1 MAEDASTEYPC
12 RSYSA
17 IGYVDGPVE
26 NGYGKGMKTA
36 GPFCLFLAAVSLVLT
51 VSAQAKEIARDQYL
65 KHVPLG
71 SPRLVQ
77 QTAASDALHLYGDR
91 RDPGYRDANPA
102 DGIDDARHE
111 ILLALAVRF
120 APYLAQNTGDF
131 PTNFDAYVRNRSSF
145 PLNIDTWDISQ
156 IHAKLAESKGINF
169 SALGKS
175 ECGTS
180 PAEGA
185 LQDHP
190 LPGAESVTEDCKLL
204 DLLHYYSPWEP
215 LKKDINDKVVRGRPD
230 LVNVLFFDFPGEGP
244 ENWDAAY
251 KAEYEKTPV
260 DGRASFP
267 HAYVH
272 PFLVEIA
279 DGQGAVL
286 GYELVLQYW
295 FFYPTNDSGMNHE
308 GDWEHLNVLISPR
321 SMVEAP
327 LSADAVERILT
338 GGFPATEDAADPLVI
353 KRLDFYFHH
362 NVMTL
367 DFASPNVYAPRE
379 QWKKDVKNRP
389 RLRLQ
394 ENELWDAIRYMAY
407 RDHDEKVVN
416 THPFGY
422 IGADNKGLDQALAA
436 PGGKNRNPHGTF
448 PFPGLYRDTGPGGTT
463 DVVSVDIDARE
474 YWEKLATG
482 RATAG
487 PEFERG
493 SVVGLAEPGR
503 LTVVPDWER
512 IADLTRS
519 DARVRMD
526 WSWLVLPIRWGY
538 PATASP
544 FSGVLENFDT
554 GNVAPVGPSFNAGW
568 NAAGPAP
575 GFDAYDPHMMPS
587 VFPLGFQ
594 DSFRNDLGFLNLTVP
609 VLINLPPLDFLTR
622 IAAYPFKLALGLR
635 DPVYYPKDGVPFRF
649 VGISSGLSTQ
659 IFDDD
664 YAALSVNPQQYDEF
678 IARFITH
685 LVENG
690 FDTTTTLVGGEDFK
704 TNSERPFLQ
713 IAFYIGGH
721 FASENTVRNA
731 RSTFGFSADFN
742 NIPSYRYSAEIN
754 YWEYAGSLRYSLT
767 TTRFQPFVKAGY
779 GWSWYRLENVTAN
792 GEAFDIAE
800 SDWIEPDSIWPN
812 VLHLGLGFE
821 FIPWKRTGKLPGGA
835 DVAFRVEYAWYT
847 EHLGLDLSSIPLSKL
862 ELLFATLG
870 DVPGADRVSRNDFVL
885 GMTVSF

>member
-1 MAEDASTEYPC
+1 MKSP
-12 RSYSA
+12 SWF
-17 IGYVDGPVE
+17 PV
-26 NGYGKGMKTA
+26 
-36 GPFCLFLAAVSLVLT
+36 LLAATFILIGR
-51 VSAQAKEIARDQYL
+51 AHAKEIARDAYL

-71 SPRLVQ
+71 APRLVQ
-77 QTAASDALHLYGDR
+77 QTPASDALHLYGNPQ
-91 RDPGYRDANPA
+91 DPDYRDANPV
-102 DGIDDARHE
+102 DGIDDERHG
-111 ILLALAVRF
+111 ILLSLAVRF
-120 APYLAQNTGDF
+120 APYLAQNTEDF
-131 PTNFDAYVRNRSSF
+131 PTNFDVYIRNRTVF
-145 PLNIDTWDISQ
+145 PLNIDTWDVSDV
-156 IHAKLAESKGINF
+156 HPKLVESKGINMSVLGASPCGP
-169 SALGKS
+169 SA
-175 ECGTS
+175 ED
-180 PAEGA
+180 GA
-185 LQDHP
+185 LKEHP
-190 LPGAESVTEDCKLL
+190 DPTTDAVTEDCKLI
-204 DLLHYYSPWEP
+204 DLLNHYSPWEP
-215 LKKDINDKVVRGRPD
+215 LKKDLNDRVVRERPD

-244 ENWDAAY
+244 ENWELGYKIEYDHTPDDKRAA
-251 KAEYEKTPV
+251 
-260 DGRASFP
+260 FP

-272 PFLVEIA
+272 PFLVEVLDA
-279 DGQGAVL
+279 QGATR

-308 GDWEHLNVLISPR
+308 GDWEHLNVLVSPK
-321 SMVEAP
+321 SMVEEP
-327 LSADAVERILT
+327 LSAEAVEQILE
-338 GGFPATEDAADPLVI
+338 GDPSATDEAADPLVI

-367 DFASPNVYAPRE
+367 DFASPNVYEPRDV
-379 QWKKDVKNRP
+379 WKADIKNRP
-389 RLRLQ
+389 KLRLQ
-394 ENELWDAIRYMAY
+394 ENEIWNAIRHMAY
-407 RDHDEKVVN
+407 VDDDEKIVN

-448 PFPGLYRDTGPGGTT
+448 PFPGRYRDTGPGGTT
-463 DVVSVDIDARE
+463 DVVSVDINARK
-474 YWEKLATG
+474 YWKQLAEG
-482 RATAG
+482 EATAG
-487 PEFERG
+487 PGFGRG
-493 SVVGLAEPGR
+493 SVLGLADPKR
-503 LTVVPDWER
+503 LSVVPDWER

-519 DARVRMD
+519 DARVRRD

-538 PATASP
+538 PATESP

-554 GNVAPVGPSFNAGW
+554 GNVAPAGPSFNPGW

-575 GFDAYDPHMMPS
+575 GFDTYDPHMMPS

-622 IAAYPFKLALGLR
+622 IAAYPFKLAFSRR

-664 YAALSVNPQQYDEF
+664 FSALSVNPQQYDEF
-678 IARFITH
+678 VTRFITH
-685 LVENG
+685 LVESG
-690 FDTTTTLVGGEDFK
+690 FDTTTTLVGGGDFK

-713 IAFYIGGH
+713 VAFYIGGH
-721 FASENTVRNA
+721 FASENTVRNT
-731 RSTFGFSADFN
+731 RSTFGFSAEFN
-742 NIPSYRYSAEIN
+742 NIPPYRYSAEIN

-779 GWSWYRLENVTAN
+779 GWSWYRVENATAN
-792 GEAFDIAE
+792 GEAFDTPE

-835 DVAFRVEYAWYT
+835 DVAFRVEYVWYT

-862 ELLFATLG
+862 ELLFPTLG
-870 DVPGADRVSRNDFVL
+870 DVPGDNRVSRNDFVL
-885 GMTVSF
+885 GMTASF